1 MGTAQAKAPGGSR
14 SHVTTLKK
22 RAEFQRVRK
31 GARWAGAAFVLEGK
45 ARGSEGGPQPPAG
58 PRFGFT
64 VTRQIGKA
72 VERNR
77 IRRRLKAAV
86 DGVAPG
92 HALGDFDYVVI
103 ARRPAL
109 TTDFAA
115 LEADLVKALGRVHKH
130 KAPARG
136 R

>member
-45 ARGSEGGPQPPAG
+45 ARGSEGGP
-58 PRFGFT
+58 RFGFT

-86 DGVAPG
+86 GGVAPG
-92 HALGDFDYVVI
+92 HARGDFDYVVI

>member
-1 MGTAQAKAPGGSR
+1 MGMAQAKTPGGSR
-14 SHVTTLKK
+14 SRVTTLKK

-31 GARWAGAAFVLEGK
+31 SGRWAGAAFVLEGK
-45 ARGSEGGPQPPAG
+45 ACGGEDRPPPAEG

-64 VTRQIGKA
+64 VTRQIGNA

-86 DGVAPG
+86 GGVAG
-92 HALGDFDYVVI
+92 EHARGDFDYVVI

-109 TTDFAA
+109 TTAFAD
-115 LEADLVKALGRVHKH
+115 LEADLVKALGRVHK
-130 KAPARG
+130 APARE